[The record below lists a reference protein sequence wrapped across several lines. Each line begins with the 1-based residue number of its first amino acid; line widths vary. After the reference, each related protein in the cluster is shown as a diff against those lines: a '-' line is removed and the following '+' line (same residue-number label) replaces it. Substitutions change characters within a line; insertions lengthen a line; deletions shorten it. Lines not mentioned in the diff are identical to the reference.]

1 MRLSLDKQFV
11 NLVGEP
17 LPTKMDDTLA
27 NVLALANIGVPDV
40 MIKWATDL
48 LNNGEIEI
56 SETEA
61 QFIMRL
67 ITNSPHL
74 TNLAKAQLL
83 EEIEKATGDYSQD
96 APIQNDCD
104 ICEKVER
111 DLMKKINSLR

>member
-1 MRLSLDKQFV
+1 MEMRLSLDKQFV

-17 LPTKMDDTLA
+17 LPTKMDDALA

-83 EEIEKATGDYSQD
+83 EEIEKATGDYSPSIQD
-96 APIQNDCD
+96 GAEITETVAKNLM
-104 ICEKVER
+104 R
-111 DLMKKINSLR
+111 DVKNLR